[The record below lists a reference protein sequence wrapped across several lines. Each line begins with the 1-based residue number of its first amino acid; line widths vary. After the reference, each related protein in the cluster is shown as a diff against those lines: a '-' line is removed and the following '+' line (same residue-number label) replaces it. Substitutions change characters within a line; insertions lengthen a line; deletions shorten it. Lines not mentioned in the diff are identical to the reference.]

1 MPIPLTV
8 QYIGK
13 NNKGKHSLSRKAVLE
28 SKLGVSRKPNESGGV
43 KKISVPK
50 DPPSQEMSKDEVD
63 VIAKAI
69 EGVAE
74 L

>member
-1 MPIPLTV
+1 LIPSTV

-28 SKLGVSRKPNESGGV
+28 SKLGVSRKPNEGGGV
-43 KKISVPK
+43 KISAPK

-69 EGVAE
+69 EGVTE

>member
-1 MPIPLTV
+1 M
-8 QYIGK
+8 
-13 NNKGKHSLSRKAVLE
+13 LE
-28 SKLGVSRKPNESGGV
+28 SKLGVSRKPNEGGGV
-43 KKISVPK
+43 KKISASK

-69 EGVAE
+69 EGVTE

>member
-1 MPIPLTV
+1 M
-8 QYIGK
+8 
-13 NNKGKHSLSRKAVLE
+13 LE
-28 SKLGVSRKPNESGGV
+28 SKLGVSRKPNEGGGV
-43 KKISVPK
+43 KISAPK

-69 EGVAE
+69 EGVTE